1 MVLHV
6 MNRTYN
12 PKIPQL
18 NNFEFE
24 EKIQAGDG
32 VFELHSFPM
41 PQIPGLKFSIRICE
55 NRQLELPCDI
65 SHYFSVQLCVKKGP
79 RKSELKM
86 RSELSDYKLKGNL
99 MLTQSF
105 HNRDPHELEG
115 VIFKPNVSS
124 SWVNF
129 DDYGPKSSTPAF
141 TGWHFGTEE
150 PNLYGDYVRVDDS
163 DFDNS
168 TWTSERDVCR
178 DFYTIGQVQ
187 QLKIEVTLH
196 FKNNNSSFEVT
207 N

>member
-6 MNRTYN
+6 MKRTFN
-12 PKIPQL
+12 PQIPQL

-24 EKIQAGDG
+24 EKIKAGDG

-55 NRQLELPCDI
+55 NRQLELPRDV
-65 SHYFSVQLCVKKGP
+65 SHLFSVQLCAKKGP

-99 MLTQSF
+99 MLTQYF

-129 DDYGPKSSTPAF
+129 DDYDPKSSTPGF
-141 TGWHFGTEE
+141 TGWRFQTEE
-150 PNLYGDYVRVDDS
+150 PTLVHDYVKVDDS
-163 DFDNS
+163 DFHNS
-168 TWTSERDVCR
+168 TWSSESDVYR
-178 DFYTIGQVQ
+178 DFYTVGKVQ
-187 QLKIEVTLH
+187 KMKIEVTIH
-196 FKNNNSSFEVT
+196 FKDNNSSLDVT
-207 N
+207 M

>member
-1 MVLHV
+1 M
-6 MNRTYN
+6 
-12 PKIPQL
+12 
-18 NNFEFE
+18 
-24 EKIQAGDG
+24 D
-32 VFELHSFPM
+32 
-41 PQIPGLKFSIRICE
+41 
-55 NRQLELPCDI
+55 
-65 SHYFSVQLCVKKGP
+65 
-79 RKSELKM
+79 
-86 RSELSDYKLKGNL
+86 
-99 MLTQSF
+99 
-105 HNRDPHELEG
+105 G